1 MNADKIKDTLQ
12 NILVTLLNRPLP
24 TGDEDAWLGMTG
36 WDSLKQVEIL
46 LALEE
51 EFNIRFAEEEFPDLD
66 NAAKIFALT
75 QIKCSEEPAANN
87 EEVFS
92 YY

>member
-1 MNADKIKDTLQ
+1 MDATKIKDTLQ
-12 NILVTLLNRPLP
+12 QILVTMLNRPLP
-24 TGDEDAWLGMTG
+24 TGSEDAWLSMTG

-51 EFNIRFAEEEFPDLD
+51 EFGIRFTEEEFPDLD
-66 NAAKIFALT
+66 TAAKIFALT
-75 QIKCSEEPAANN
+75 QIKCSEPSAAE